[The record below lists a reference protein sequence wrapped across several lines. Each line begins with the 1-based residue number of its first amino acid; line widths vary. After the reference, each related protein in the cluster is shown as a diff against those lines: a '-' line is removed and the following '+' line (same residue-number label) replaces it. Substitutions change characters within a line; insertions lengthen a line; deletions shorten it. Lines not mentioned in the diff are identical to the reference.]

1 VDQSARPF
9 FGALDALAVNNDRRR
24 ARFANGRFAAEDM
37 KRVINPL
44 EGAIM
49 LTAAE
54 VATDCT
60 GRRQVLADRPPLA
73 SNAAS

>member
-1 VDQSARPF
+1 
-9 FGALDALAVNNDRRR
+9 
-24 ARFANGRFAAEDM
+24 M